1 MVREPSFY
9 STDEEIKSPDLSVK
23 GGKKMRGFLRN
34 TEQHKNSR
42 KVKPTCGDG
51 SGSREKATVRVVASL
66 DTVPAASSGGVTEQ
80 VARANMLV
88 PKGLGCNGCTD
99 FEDNAFPLHPC
110 PLRRLKNTSKNQCFI
125 FQPRKY
131 QG

>member
-88 PKGLGCNGCTD
+88 PKG
-99 FEDNAFPLHPC
+99 
-110 PLRRLKNTSKNQCFI
+110 
-125 FQPRKY
+125 